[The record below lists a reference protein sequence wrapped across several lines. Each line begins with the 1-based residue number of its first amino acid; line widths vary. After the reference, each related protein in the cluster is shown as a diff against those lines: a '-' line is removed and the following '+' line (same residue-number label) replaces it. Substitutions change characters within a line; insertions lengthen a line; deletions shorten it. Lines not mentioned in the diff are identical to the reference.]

1 MFLSDTDR
9 SRPMDMSPVN
19 AKLSLQRALCFH
31 NFVPKPETEF
41 DAFLKKH
48 FDDILDFR
56 KKTYW
61 KSVPVENCRDFLD
74 FPPVIH
80 TGKADYANELTYFSL
95 AQFQPKMMAVYLRT
109 KEYQSFNFFAAI
121 LENCH
126 LKKSILRSPPLSGQ
140 TDGLEVIRFKTPFLY
155 NQAGYNSEAYKG
167 FIIYNRIAR
176 FDQDHIDKTRLQGSD
191 LRNTDQPNYYFT
203 NTFKL
208 WFCSCS
214 AGSRSKGSCV
224 HVLSVIMGL
233 SLTQKQRELFDV
245 MQSPSLDAETFP
257 DTHISP
263 ESVLQQR
270 PSGSSESPQPSAKRR
285 RQ

>member
-1 MFLSDTDR
+1 MFLADTDR

-19 AKLSLQRALCFH
+19 AELSLKRALCFKK
-31 NFVPKPETEF
+31 FTQKSETEF
-41 DAFLKKH
+41 DNFLKCH
-48 FDDILDFR
+48 FDSILDLR
-56 KKTYW
+56 KRTNW
-61 KSVPVENCRDFLD
+61 KLIPIENCRDYLN

-80 TGKADYANELTYFSL
+80 TGKADYANEITFFSL
-95 AQFQPKMMAVYLRT
+95 AQFQPKMMAVYLST
-109 KEYQSFNFFAAI
+109 KEYQSFNFHAAI

-126 LKKSILRSPPLSGQ
+126 LKYSILKSAPLSGQ
-140 TDGLEVIRFKTPFLY
+140 TDGLEIVRFKTPYFY
-155 NQAGYNSEAYKG
+155 NQAGYNSDAYKG
-167 FIIYNRIAR
+167 FIIYNRVAR
-176 FDQDHIDKTRLQGSD
+176 FDQEHIDKTRLQGSD
-191 LRNTDQPNYYFT
+191 LRDTDQPNYYFT

-214 AGSRSKGSCV
+214 AGSRSAGSCV

-233 SLTQKQRELFDV
+233 SATKDQREIYDV

-270 PSGSSESPQPSAKRR
+270 PSGSSDSVQPSAKRR